1 MAQTKSGTSTK
12 RKSGSSRSRVS
23 GSSRAKT
30 NGRANGASRTK
41 KTNGRANDTSPT
53 KKTSRTKSSSASSRA
68 KTQASRRSRPQ
79 ASSNGVG
86 DSVKGTA
93 DSVMDAVTS
102 GAQGAGKE
110 ITTVARK
117 AKVPL
122 LASGTALAGVAAA
135 VVVAR
140 SGKRRKVLGVSMPKR
155 NGFKK
160 DARKVAEAVTDAA
173 KRADHFGQG
182 MSRVANSVQKV
193 SETAD
198 EAVKKT

>member
-1 MAQTKSGTSTK
+1 MAQTRSSTRTT
-12 RKSGSSRSRVS
+12 RKSGSSRSGSSR
-23 GSSRAKT
+23 SSRAKR
-30 NGRANGASRTK
+30 NGRSNGSSRT
-41 KTNGRANDTSPT
+41 
-53 KKTSRTKSSSASSRA
+53 RTKSSTGSSRT
-68 KTQASRRSRPQ
+68 KTQASRRPRSQ
-79 ASSNGVG
+79 ASSNGVA

-93 DSVMDAVTS
+93 GSVKDTVTS
-102 GAQGAGKE
+102 GAEGAANE

-122 LASGTALAGVAAA
+122 LASGVALAGAAVAA
-135 VVVAR
+135 VATKR

-155 NGFKK
+155 NGFKT
-160 DARKVAEAVTDAA
+160 DARKITGAVSDAA

-182 MSRVANSVQKV
+182 MSRVASSVQTV

>member
-1 MAQTKSGTSTK
+1 
-12 RKSGSSRSRVS
+12 
-23 GSSRAKT
+23 
-30 NGRANGASRTK
+30 
-41 KTNGRANDTSPT
+41 
-53 KKTSRTKSSSASSRA
+53 
-68 KTQASRRSRPQ
+68 
-79 ASSNGVG
+79 
-86 DSVKGTA
+86 
-93 DSVMDAVTS
+93 MDAVTS

-122 LASGTALAGVAAA
+122 LASGAALAGVAAA

-198 EAVKKT
+198 EAVKQT